1 MSSPQI
7 DRLADFLSSILNE
20 REELSLLL
28 YTPFGIARGKLRRGS
43 IGETFELHDVTV
55 EHYSNHLPT
64 GHYKSLLITLSDV
77 QGCAVL
83 EEWSAS
89 GSAGL

>member
-20 REELSLLL
+20 REELTLLL
-28 YTPFGIARGKLRRGS
+28 YTPFGITRGKLMRGS
-43 IGETFELHDVTV
+43 IGEVFELRDVTV
-55 EHYSNHLPT
+55 EHYSNTLPT

-83 EEWSAS
+83 EEYQ
-89 GSAGL
+89 